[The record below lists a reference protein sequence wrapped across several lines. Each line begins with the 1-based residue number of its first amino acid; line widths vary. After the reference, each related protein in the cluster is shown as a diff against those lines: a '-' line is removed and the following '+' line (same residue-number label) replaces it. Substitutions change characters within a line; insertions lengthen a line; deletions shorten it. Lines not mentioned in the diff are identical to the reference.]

1 MRDKSKTV
9 LDEINETDERLMGS
23 LKELRLKLQE
33 RKTCP
38 TFVIFSD
45 RTLREMSRLK
55 PKNDSDLLR
64 VNGVGSV
71 KLEKYG
77 DRFLACISSTY
88 RIDYKT
94 IVIKSILIIG
104 ILECDLNRLVCITV

>member
-9 LDEINETDERLMGS
+9 LDETNEIDERLMGS
-23 LKELRLKLQE
+23 LKELRLKIARE
-33 RKTCP
+33 ENVP
-38 TFVIFSD
+38 AFVIFSD
-45 RTLREMSRLK
+45 RTLKEMSRLK

-88 RIDYKT
+88 SDW
-94 IVIKSILIIG
+94 V
-104 ILECDLNRLVCITV
+104 